1 MPQQF
6 KAQYCWTL
14 EGFSLLDPQTIIE
27 SFGTLAVLG
36 CAIILFIETA
46 TILGSL
52 LPGDSLIF
60 ILGIALSTTL
70 NFPIWLALPI
80 IIVSAI
86 AGSQVGYWT
95 GKKLG
100 PAIMKKRKRNF
111 LFNEENIA
119 KSRAIID
126 KYGPRAIVL
135 ARFIPVLRA
144 LVPLF
149 VGMMGMESKKYFK
162 YNVIGALLWGGVLLL
177 LGWGLGTLPI
187 VKENVELWVIGFVVL
202 SSLPFPIEIARGYLS
217 RKKTKKLLDN
227 QS

>member
-1 MPQQF
+1 M
-6 KAQYCWTL
+6 
-14 EGFSLLDPQTIIE
+14 LDPQAIIE

-36 CAIILFIETA
+36 CALILFIETA
-46 TILGSL
+46 TIFGSF

-70 NFPIWLALPI
+70 NFPIWLAVPI

-95 GKKLG
+95 GRKLG
-100 PAIMKKRKRNF
+100 PAILKKRKRNF
-111 LFNEENIA
+111 LLNEENIA
-119 KSRAIID
+119 KSHAIIE

-162 YNVIGALLWGGVLLL
+162 YNVIGALLWGGGLLI
-177 LGWGLGTLPI
+177 LGWGLGNIPV
-187 VKENVELWVIGFVVL
+187 VKEHVELWVIGFVVL
-202 SSLPFPIEIARGYLS
+202 SSLPLPFEIARDYLN
-217 RKKTKKLLDN
+217 RKKAKKLLDTP
-227 QS
+227 S

>member
-1 MPQQF
+1 M
-6 KAQYCWTL
+6 
-14 EGFSLLDPQTIIE
+14 LDPQAIIE

-36 CAIILFIETA
+36 CALILFIETA
-46 TILGSL
+46 TIFGSF

-60 ILGIALSTTL
+60 ILGIALSTSL
-70 NFPIWLALPI
+70 DFPIWLAVPI
-80 IIVSAI
+80 IIASAI

-95 GKKLG
+95 GRKLG
-100 PAIMKKRKRNF
+100 PAILKKRKRNF

-119 KSRAIID
+119 KSHAIIE

-162 YNVIGALLWGGVLLL
+162 YNVIGALLWGGGLLI
-177 LGWGLGTLPI
+177 LGWGLGNIPV
-187 VKENVELWVIGFVVL
+187 VKEHVELWVIGFVVL
-202 SSLPFPIEIARGYLS
+202 SSLPLPFEIARDYLN
-217 RKKTKKLLDN
+217 RKKAKKLLDTP
-227 QS
+227 S

>member
-1 MPQQF
+1 
-6 KAQYCWTL
+6 
-14 EGFSLLDPQTIIE
+14 LLDPQTIIE

-36 CAIILFIETA
+36 SALILFIETA
-46 TILGSL
+46 TILGSF

-70 NFPIWLALPI
+70 DFPIWLAVPI

-86 AGSQVGYWT
+86 SGSQVGYWT
-95 GKKLG
+95 GRKLG
-100 PAIMKKRKRNF
+100 PAILKKRKRNF

-119 KSRAIID
+119 KSHAIID

-149 VGMMGMESKKYFK
+149 VGMMGMDSKKYFK
-162 YNVIGALLWGGVLLL
+162 YNVIGALLWGGGLLL
-177 LGWGLGTLPI
+177 LGWSLGNIPA
-187 VKENVELWVIGFVVL
+187 VKEHVELWVIGFVVL
-202 SSLPFPIEIARGYLS
+202 SSLPLPFEIARDYLS
-217 RKKTKKLLDN
+217 RKKAKKLLDTP
-227 QS
+227 S

>member
-1 MPQQF
+1 M
-6 KAQYCWTL
+6 
-14 EGFSLLDPQTIIE
+14 LDPQALIE

-36 CAIILFIETA
+36 SALILFIETA
-46 TILGSL
+46 TILGSF

-60 ILGIALSTTL
+60 ILGITLSTTL
-70 NFPIWLALPI
+70 NFPIWLAVPI
-80 IIVSAI
+80 IIGAAI

-100 PAIMKKRKRNF
+100 PAVLNRRKRNF
-111 LFNEENIA
+111 LLNEENIA
-119 KSRAIID
+119 KSHAIID

-149 VGMMGMESKKYFK
+149 VGVMGMDSKKYFK
-162 YNVIGALLWGGVLLL
+162 YNVIGALLWGGGLLI
-177 LGWGLGTLPI
+177 LGWGLGNVPV
-187 VKENVELWVIGFVVL
+187 VKEHVELWVIGFVVL
-202 SSLPFPIEIARGYLS
+202 SSLPLPFEIAREYLK
-217 RKKTKKLLDN
+217 RKKAKKLLDN

>member
-1 MPQQF
+1 M
-6 KAQYCWTL
+6 
-14 EGFSLLDPQTIIE
+14 LDPQVIIE

-36 CAIILFIETA
+36 CALILFIETA
-46 TILGSL
+46 TIFGSF

-60 ILGIALSTTL
+60 ILGIALSTSL
-70 NFPIWLALPI
+70 DFPIWLAVPI
-80 IIVSAI
+80 IIASAI

-95 GKKLG
+95 GRKLG
-100 PAIMKKRKRNF
+100 PAILKKRKRNF

-119 KSRAIID
+119 KSHAIID

-162 YNVIGALLWGGVLLL
+162 YNVIGALLWGGGLLI
-177 LGWGLGTLPI
+177 LGWGLGNIPV
-187 VKENVELWVIGFVVL
+187 VKEHVELWIIGFVVL
-202 SSLPFPIEIARGYLS
+202 SSLPLPFEIARDYLN
-217 RKKTKKLLDN
+217 RKKAKKLLDTP
-227 QS
+227 S

>member
-1 MPQQF
+1 M
-6 KAQYCWTL
+6 
-14 EGFSLLDPQTIIE
+14 LDPQVIIE
-27 SFGTLAVLG
+27 SFGALAVLG
-36 CAIILFIETA
+36 CALILFIETA
-46 TILGSL
+46 TIFGSF

-60 ILGIALSTTL
+60 ILGIALSTSL
-70 NFPIWLALPI
+70 DFPIWLAVPI

-95 GKKLG
+95 GRKLG
-100 PAIMKKRKRNF
+100 PAILKKRKRNF

-119 KSRAIID
+119 KSHAIID

-162 YNVIGALLWGGVLLL
+162 YNVIGALLWGGGLLI
-177 LGWGLGTLPI
+177 LGWGLGNIPV
-187 VKENVELWVIGFVVL
+187 VKQHVEVWIIGFVVL
-202 SSLPFPIEIARGYLS
+202 SSLPLPFEIARDYLN
-217 RKKTKKLLDN
+217 RKKAKKLLDTP
-227 QS
+227 S